1 MLQGINV
8 DIHEVEVT
16 DCKIMEMAEHA
27 EKFDPR
33 TEALFRYLQVGPNPP
48 FSQIDVTCLIPT
60 AAIVSPITFTSWSMC
75 TEDCEPWMESQVC
88 GLRAFRCSLPWLC
101 LSPTAPTTLPT
112 PWGPSLLYTLS
123 TRPVPWPKTA
133 ESLSGFLFS
142 VRWSCGPC
150 RQNWWCCQSS
160 HRI

>member
-16 DCKIMEMAEHA
+16 DSKIMEMAEHA

-60 AAIVSPITFTSWSMC
+60 AAIVSPITFTS
-75 TEDCEPWMESQVC
+75 
-88 GLRAFRCSLPWLC
+88 
-101 LSPTAPTTLPT
+101 
-112 PWGPSLLYTLS
+112 
-123 TRPVPWPKTA
+123 
-133 ESLSGFLFS
+133 
-142 VRWSCGPC
+142 
-150 RQNWWCCQSS
+150 
-160 HRI
+160 